1 MNLISNRAEVAK
13 IMENGGG
20 RGAEEVERKLLLL
33 SPPLLSTLFV
43 PILVREPSRLMKL
56 SIVND
61 CR

>member
-33 SPPLLSTLFV
+33 SPSPPLNFV
-43 PILVREPSRLMKL
+43 CSYISSRAKQADEA
-56 SIVND
+56 ID
-61 CR
+61 R